1 MSLRGRRIII
11 TGSGG
16 LVGSHLAPRLAAE
29 GAGVI
34 PLDVRQGIDI
44 TDWGAVKD
52 YRDID
57 IIYHLVARTF
67 IPATSANPGE
77 TYRVNLA
84 GTLNMLELGR
94 INNVEKFVFASSYV
108 YGPPRYL
115 PVDENHP
122 VNPVNAYNRSKAM
135 GEELCRAYAADY
147 GLKCTIIRAFNIYGR
162 GQAADFL
169 LPTILRQIASGK
181 IELQDA
187 APRRDMLYVKDAV
200 EAYVKVAG
208 DAGSGGDVFNIG
220 LGKSYSVAEIVA
232 AVLKVTGRQA
242 KVKYL
247 NQRRKDEIMDT
258 VADITRAG
266 EALDWHPQFDL
277 EAGLR
282 DMI

>member
-57 IIYHLVARTF
+57 IIYHLAARTF